1 VRKQQTLKF
10 SLIISVFSI
19 FIFSFSYYGGTAF
32 GSRSASNLV
41 FSENTYI
48 GTVDV
53 SNKTHDEAKAAI
65 EAKTNEWAAVAD
77 IQVEYKGQIYKI
89 PASDFVFLIEES
101 VASAVHGKQ
110 NELQLELKE
119 TALETI
125 SLPKSLAGS
134 LDQEKLVKELLEAGS
149 GFVQAA
155 EISLEA
161 YLPQEEPEVIAE
173 ASIKLPLENIE
184 VGDFVETMP
193 SIEIAAE
200 SQFSLASI
208 AEESGL
214 SNISNHTYSQ
224 IASAIYEA
232 VLPTNFTIA
241 ERHISSRLAENIN
254 PGFEAKVDFE
264 KNLDLKLFNPNE
276 HAYKITLAL
285 SGQELKVT
293 ISGVPLL
300 YDYKIATVGKQ
311 EFKPRT
317 IKQFSPLL
325 KQGQKTVEK
334 EGQPGLLIKVNRE
347 IYGQDGELLKTE
359 LLSEDFYP
367 PVHRIEIHP
376 ILPAAQSTAPATS
389 GTDVTAPTTGQT
401 GNDQGLQVPN
411 PGTPADSGTNE
422 DSENSDDTEDDEST
436 DDGSLYG
443 KPNEQPK

>member
-19 FIFSFSYYGGTAF
+19 FIFSFSYFGATAF
-32 GSRSASNLV
+32 GTRSASNLV

-53 SNKTHDEAKAAI
+53 SNKTHDEAKASL
-65 EAKTNEWAAVAD
+65 EAKANEWAAAAD
-77 IQVEYKGQIYKI
+77 IQVEYKGQAYKI
-89 PASDFVFLIEES
+89 PATEFVFLIEES

-110 NELQLELKE
+110 NELQIELKE
-119 TALETI
+119 TALEAI
-125 SLPKSLAGS
+125 SLPKGLAGS
-134 LDQEKLVKELLEAGS
+134 LDQENLVKELLAAGS
-149 GFVQAA
+149 GFVQTA

-173 ASIKLPLENIE
+173 ASIKLPLENSEVSDFIE
-184 VGDFVETMP
+184 AMP
-193 SIEIAAE
+193 SIEIEAE
-200 SQFSLASI
+200 SQFSLVSI

-224 IASAIYEA
+224 IASAIYET

-241 ERHISSRLAENIN
+241 ERHISSQLAENIN

-264 KNLDLKLFNPNE
+264 KNLDLKIFNPNE
-276 HAYKITLAL
+276 HAYKIGLVL

-293 ISGVPLL
+293 ITGIHLL
-300 YDYKIATVGKQ
+300 YDYKITTVGKQ

-325 KQGQKTVEK
+325 KKGQKTVEK
-334 EGQPGLLIKVNRE
+334 EGQPGLLIIVNRE
-347 IYGQDGELLKTE
+347 TYGQDGELLKTE

-376 ILPAAQSTAPATS
+376 ILPAAQPVAPATT
-389 GTDVTAPTTGQT
+389 GTDVTAPNAGQT
-401 GNDQGLQVPN
+401 DNDQGLQVTN
-411 PGTPADSGTNE
+411 PGTPDRGNDE
-422 DSENSDDTEDDEST
+422 DNENSDNTEDDEST